1 MTSFEAILL
10 GVVQGATEFLP
21 VSSSGHLVLA
31 QDLLGWSQ
39 PDLIFDVWLHF
50 STLLAVIIFFWKD
63 LLSLTKK
70 EMLVIAVASIP
81 AVLVGLFLEDAI
93 GGLFGSTKI
102 VALTLLVTGLFNL
115 ITARIIRNR
124 SGNKEL
130 DPNDRGIKNVDF
142 KQGFVVGLFQAL
154 AIIPGIS
161 RSGSTVLAGS
171 LQGLDRLKAFRFSFM
186 LSLPVILGASSL
198 QFIKVIKQGAIERI
212 SFDFLLAAG
221 AAFLT
226 GLASLYVFKYVMKKA
241 RLDWFGYYCLILGSG
256 YLLFF

>member
-142 KQGFVVGLFQAL
+142 KQ
-154 AIIPGIS
+154 
-161 RSGSTVLAGS
+161 
-171 LQGLDRLKAFRFSFM
+171 KYFSKM
-186 LSLPVILGASSL
+186 L
-198 QFIKVIKQGAIERI
+198 
-212 SFDFLLAAG
+212 
-221 AAFLT
+221 
-226 GLASLYVFKYVMKKA
+226 
-241 RLDWFGYYCLILGSG
+241 W
-256 YLLFF
+256 